1 MSEISGHNENNEI
14 TESSPLLGDP
24 CETAPDT
31 DSGKWTNDA
40 IRTASLAAI
49 ILILYAFADVLKYTA
64 TVQLIEVGVCREH
77 FPNNDTPANH
87 ELCKSPPVQQE
98 LAHLRGY
105 LSALE
110 AIVGLVLTLPYGLLV
125 GRLGEPLLAGVNV
138 VGYLLS
144 CAWLILVCFYYNA
157 FPIWTVVLSPLWRVI
172 GGGSPFFMS
181 VVYSITAK
189 DVPAANRSLCF
200 FLFMAV
206 QLCTEIVAIILA
218 AALLEREHPFI
229 SMILNFPLG
238 LMCLVAIFMLRSDNS
253 KSDSADDGNDIA
265 KEPVD
270 FVSSVRRSLHI
281 LPQLFH
287 NRYLLVLLS
296 TVPVAKM
303 LNPVMEL
310 MFQYIPRKFD
320 VSLAWT
326 SRIFSIQAFESLIFL
341 IVVLPLAKRIAQT
354 RFYISSKKVDLS
366 IVQFGFMVMVIG
378 CLIMACAQT
387 LLVFILGFLL
397 FTTGCSTRPALQSV
411 LADFVSPEHVA
422 VLYTVIAVGDGIGSA
437 AGALILNRSLAVAIG
452 WDDSFYL
459 GFPFLLA
466 ASCFMFG
473 LVGALFANRALRVG
487 LSV

>member
-1 MSEISGHNENNEI
+1 MSEINNHHNNDGNNET
-14 TESSPLLGDP
+14 TESSPLLDNP
-24 CETAPDT
+24 RETAPDPA
-31 DSGKWTNDA
+31 DNAKWTNDA
-40 IRTASLAAI
+40 IRTASLAAT

-77 FPNNDTPANH
+77 FPNNDTSANH
-87 ELCKSPPVQQE
+87 EICKSPPVQQE
-98 LAHLRGY
+98 LARLRGY

-144 CAWLILVCFYYNA
+144 CAWLIVVCFYYNA

-181 VVYSITAK
+181 VIYSITAK
-189 DVPAANRSLCF
+189 HVPAENRSLCF

-206 QLCTEIVAIILA
+206 QLCTEIVAIMLA
-218 AALLEREHPFI
+218 ASLLEREHPFI

-238 LMCLVAIFMLRSDNS
+238 LLCLVAIFMLRSDDNKQTAS
-253 KSDSADDGNDIA
+253 AENRSDST
-265 KEPVD
+265 KEPTD
-270 FVSSVRRSLHI
+270 FISSVRHSLSI

-320 VSLAWT
+320 VSLAWVCFPP
-326 SRIFSIQAFESLIFL
+326 SNRIDCGT
-341 IVVLPLAKRIAQT
+341 PL
-354 RFYISSKKVDLS
+354 
-366 IVQFGFMVMVIG
+366 
-378 CLIMACAQT
+378 T
-387 LLVFILGFLL
+387 L
-397 FTTGCSTRPALQSV
+397 
-411 LADFVSPEHVA
+411 
-422 VLYTVIAVGDGIGSA
+422 
-437 AGALILNRSLAVAIG
+437 
-452 WDDSFYL
+452 
-459 GFPFLLA
+459 
-466 ASCFMFG
+466 
-473 LVGALFANRALRVG
+473 
-487 LSV
+487 